1 MANVSKEAGPEWAYC
16 APLARKNSTKVDFD
30 SLYVNIQR
38 QGADPVIDSLQV
50 LSEEQQGT
58 YMPSSVLRFRFHRLR
73 SLIGS
78 QGSDF
83 DLFFEAFEDA
93 GGDVPIPD
101 SQSFRRLL
109 VAIGHLGLPLPSEGD
124 PNTDFPPVLR
134 FVAKPKAADPIRAN
148 VARPN
153 EGQAPRTPPARD
165 NLPSRPNTPGAPRP
179 VFPTRPQT
187 PSGLRPQTPSG
198 IRPQT
203 PSGIRTRPP
212 STPRPESPAGP
223 SGTSTPSSV
232 HDGPGKRSSLSIVH
246 QANDP
251 DDERTGQSFLPDP
264 VEPEEELS
272 FGDRIDQNMDYGFS
286 DQKGLHEER
295 IHNLYADIAGISRGL
310 RNPEREDHKYKPPYS
325 NISLPPHQSYPT
337 GWLLHDSNRIMHY
350 LADKPGLGKT
360 FAAIEAVVRVTMILS
375 NNVEVDNEEK
385 NLSELQQRP
394 VHMHDKAHRQFGK
407 NENCRADT
415 VSRFGIVCT
424 CRGGSASRR
433 IVEEGNFSLGYMLIM
448 VPLNVITQWF
458 LQIKRFIRSTTR
470 LPHNQKAFEVINI
483 HDDPAGPGPAL
494 RRFIYEKREHAGLGT
509 ICLVPI
515 TTAVGSALDSL
526 VKGPKREM
534 LQQPSMIVIDEVHT
548 IRTITHQSVRLVE
561 QLIDRSVY
569 PVHVLALSGTPM
581 SNGPADFEVIERIAL
596 LENPFRGW
604 YGADKYDDYQ
614 NRIKKARRSLSE
626 HAKEVV
632 KSGMIGRGKTGL
644 IPDEER
650 AEIEGLRNSY
660 DQRAR
665 EYAAEV
671 PLLQRKQRA
680 DYLGYRI
687 PKTQPDSAPPQILRC
702 DSRMNEVQKGVASQ
716 YKEYLRLR
724 FRHKVRNWSRKPEA
738 TRGPRP
744 KMREILFDLPS
755 KKGQSHASVID
766 GSLIGFA
773 PGLAKRVLDRSNEE
787 QFRSKEANDIFRRTD
802 TFTQRRAVMNSPY
815 GRLAEAAFQRTNE
828 QTGQRELHPKIVA
841 ICKIL
846 DEMLADN
853 ELHADRPRRLGSLP
867 KKAVIV
873 VPHAWQ
879 GYILTAYLFQRY
891 PTRNFTFVGAGQSD
905 QERKALL
912 APFERPTDVQAQ
924 EDKRND
930 DPIALISTFNMIG
943 YGLNLTR
950 ANYAITTSP
959 LASRAQEEQMFSRV
973 DRQGQQCK
981 CHSYVLLDNG
991 NPVDAVTFY
1000 RMRMRTALTVPQEE
1014 HGPAF
1019 DFLLEDIDEV
1029 ENEEIDTSYQSGE
1042 EDSGDE

>member
-1 MANVSKEAGPEWAYC
+1 MANVSKEAGPEWEYC

-38 QGADPVIDSLQV
+38 QGDRQTTVIDSLQV
-50 LSEEQQGT
+50 LSEQQQGT
-58 YMPSSVLRFRFHRLR
+58 YMPSSVLRFSFDRLR

-78 QGSDF
+78 QGGNFDF
-83 DLFFEAFEDA
+83 FFEAFEDA
-93 GGDVPIPD
+93 GEVPIPD
-101 SQSFRRLL
+101 SRSFRRLL

-124 PNTDFPPVLR
+124 PNADFPPVLR
-134 FVAKPKAADPIRAN
+134 FLAKPKAAAVPTRAN
-148 VARPN
+148 VPRPN
-153 EGQAPRTPPARD
+153 EGQAPRTPPARE
-165 NLPSRPNTPGAPRP
+165 NLPARPNTPGGPRP

-198 IRPQT
+198 V
-203 PSGIRTRPP
+203 RTRPP

-232 HDGPGKRSSLSIVH
+232 HAGPSKRSSLSLVQ

-251 DDERTGQSFLPDP
+251 DDEPTGQSFLPDP

-286 DQKGLHEER
+286 NQRELHEER
-295 IHNLYADIAGISRGL
+295 IHNLYADIAGISRGM
-310 RNPEREDHKYKPPYS
+310 RNPENEEHKYKPPYS

-337 GWLLHDSNRIMHY
+337 GWLLHNSNRIMHY

-360 FAAIEAVVRVTMILS
+360 FAAIEAVVRLTMILS
-375 NNVEVDNEEK
+375 NSIEVENEK
-385 NLSELQQRP
+385 DNLSKLRERP
-394 VHMHDKAHRQFGK
+394 VHMHDEEHKRFGK
-407 NENCRADT
+407 NESCRADT

-424 CRGGSASRR
+424 CRGGSPSRR
-433 IVEEGNFSLGYMLIM
+433 IMEEGNFSPGYMLIM

-458 LQIKRFIRSTTR
+458 QQIKRFIRSNAR

-483 HDDPAGPGPAL
+483 HDDPAGPGEAL
-494 RRFIYEKREHAGLGT
+494 KRFIYEKREHSGLGT

-526 VKGPKREM
+526 VNGPKLEM
-534 LQQPSMIVIDEVHT
+534 QQQPSLIVIDEVHT
-548 IRTITHQSVRLVE
+548 IRTVTHQSVRLVE
-561 QLIDRSVY
+561 RLIDRARY

-581 SNGPADFEVIERIAL
+581 SNGPADFDVVERIAL
-596 LENPFRGW
+596 LEAPFRDW
-604 YGADKYDDYQ
+604 HGAIEYDGYKD
-614 NRIKKARRSLSE
+614 RIKKARGSLSE

-632 KSGMIGRGKTGL
+632 KSGMVGRGKSGL
-644 IPDEER
+644 IPDDEKTEM
-650 AEIEGLRNSY
+650 EGLRNSY
-660 DQRAR
+660 DQRCR

-702 DSRMNEVQKGVASQ
+702 DSSMNQVQKGVASQ

-773 PGLAKRVLDRSNEE
+773 PGLAKRVLERSSAE
-787 QFRSKEANDIFRRTD
+787 QFRSKEANDIFRRTT
-802 TFTQRRAVMNSPY
+802 TFTQRQAVMNSPY
-815 GRLAEAAFQRTNE
+815 GRLAEAAFQRANE
-828 QTGQRELHPKIVA
+828 VTGQRELHPKIVA

-879 GYILTAYLFQRY
+879 GYLLTAYLFQRY

-912 APFERPTDVQAQ
+912 APFERPTDVQAP
-924 EDKRND
+924 EDRRNE

-1000 RMRMRTALTVPQEE
+1000 RMQMRTALTVPKEE
-1014 HGPAF
+1014 QGEAL